1 MPTTG
6 ARWSHEQG
14 VAYECA
20 KECLSHLM
28 ALCSERI
35 AAEGAKPEPDEKRVQ
50 ALEADLLAMG
60 CERRELGLFD
70 AEHIAE
76 IRRQYG
82 GWIAAHSGE
91 RPWRDDVRELMAECY
106 PAFAAGGG
114 RDGALQKFYR
124 NSTLV

>member
-1 MPTTG
+1 MPTTTQ
-6 ARWSHEQG
+6 RWTDAQG

-60 CERRELGLFD
+60 CERCELGLFE

-76 IRRQYG
+76 IRHEYG
-82 GWIAAHSGE
+82 AWIAAYSGS
-91 RPWRDDVRELMAECY
+91 RAWRDSSRALKAARY
-106 PAFAAGGG
+106 PALAMSSASAAGA
-114 RDGALQKFYR
+114 R
-124 NSTLV
+124 V